1 MRKSL
6 VGATLL
12 AVMTAACGGGDG
24 AVEVVDPWGRT
35 SPMNA
40 EAGAF
45 YMTIENGTDGED
57 RVLSAASERCTMV
70 ELHNSSMNADG
81 VMSMAPAPEL
91 FVVPAGG
98 ELVLEPNGLH
108 VMCMGLTA
116 PLVEGETVTLELEME
131 QAGTITVEASIED
144 R

>member
-6 VGATLL
+6 VGATLV
-12 AVMTAACGGGDG
+12 AMTVAACGGGDSL
-24 AVEVVDPWGRT
+24 EVVDPWGRT

-45 YMTIENGTDGED
+45 YMTIENGTDVED
-57 RVLSAASERCTMV
+57 RIVSATSERCTMV
-70 ELHNSSMNADG
+70 ELHNSSMNDEG
-81 VMSMAPAPEL
+81 VMSMEPAPEL
-91 FVVPAGG
+91 FVVPSGG

-131 QAGTITVEASIED
+131 QAGTVTVEAAIED

>member
-6 VGATLL
+6 VGAAFVAM
-12 AVMTAACGGGDG
+12 AVAACGGGDSL
-24 AVEVVDPWGRT
+24 EVVDPWGRT

-45 YMTIENGTDGED
+45 YMTIENGTDAED
-57 RVLSAASERCTMV
+57 RVLSATSDRCTMI
-70 ELHNSSMNADG
+70 ELHNSSMNDEG
-81 VMSMAPAPEL
+81 VMSMAPAPEM

-98 ELVLEPNGLH
+98 TLVLEPAGLH
-108 VMCMGLTA
+108 VMCMGLTS
-116 PLVEGETVTLELEME
+116 PLVEGETVEIAMEME
-131 QAGTITVEASIED
+131 QAGAVTVEAVIED